1 MSRAAASVGRRYS
14 HLPAKDNQMS
24 TSSLRS
30 CRSGMRAVTGAC
42 ALLGSFVA
50 CGGGHHLAEYPFSS
64 RTLAVVYIAPP
75 APELLTSYYDLRNS
89 QNAVEAVV
97 RAGADVARER
107 EGRRA
112 HARLDSA
119 TARIDIPAVLA
130 NRTLAR
136 ASRYL
141 GTRPIADEHLA
152 DYLMEVRMERF
163 GINAKADE
171 AAYLFT
177 YAEAVLLDRR
187 TGREIWNV
195 NIHGRDRLT
204 PYVES
209 SSPIPGS
216 VIAAGTLGRV
226 SVADF
231 QGALNQLMDYSSN
244 LITNELRSALRD
256 VRNK

>member
-1 MSRAAASVGRRYS
+1 MNTSVTRAPANLAGIALIAAVAG
-14 HLPAKDNQMS
+14 
-24 TSSLRS
+24 
-30 CRSGMRAVTGAC
+30 
-42 ALLGSFVA
+42 A
-50 CGGGHHLAEYPFSS
+50 CGGGHHLAEYPFAS

-89 QNAVEAVV
+89 QNPLEAVV

-112 HARLDSA
+112 SARLDSA
-119 TARIDIPAVLA
+119 TARIDIPVMLA
-130 NRTLAR
+130 KRTVDR

-141 GTRPIADEHLA
+141 GTRAINDENQA

-177 YAEAVLLDRR
+177 FAEAVLIDRR
-187 TGREIWNV
+187 TGREIWNSNV
-195 NIHGRDRLT
+195 HGRERLT

-216 VIAAGTLGRV
+216 VITASTLGSV
-226 SVADF
+226 TVADF
-231 QGALNQLMDYSSN
+231 QGALNQLMDYSST

>member
-1 MSRAAASVGRRYS
+1 
-14 HLPAKDNQMS
+14 MS
-24 TSSLRS
+24 TPSLLRN
-30 CRSGMRAVTGAC
+30 RTGLRVLAAAC
-42 ALLGSFVA
+42 ALVRALAA

-75 APELLTSYYDLRNS
+75 APELLTSYYDLTSS
-89 QNAVEAVV
+89 QNPIEAVV
-97 RAGADVARER
+97 RAGADVARQR
-107 EGRRA
+107 EGRKA
-112 HARLDSA
+112 NARLDSA
-119 TARIDIPAVLA
+119 TARLNIPAVLA
-130 NRTLAR
+130 QRTLQR

-141 GTRPIADEHLA
+141 GTRPITDENQA
-152 DYLMEVRMERF
+152 DYLMEVRMQRF

-216 VIAAGTLGRV
+216 VITASTLGSV

-244 LITNELRSALRD
+244 LITNELRAALRD

>member
-1 MSRAAASVGRRYS
+1 MSKSP
-14 HLPAKDNQMS
+14 LPIG
-24 TSSLRS
+24 LRT
-30 CRSGMRAVTGAC
+30 VTGAVITVI
-42 ALLGSFVA
+42 ASLAA

-75 APELLTSYYDLRNS
+75 SPELLTGYYDLRSS
-89 QNAVEAVV
+89 QNPVEAVV

-112 HARLDSA
+112 SARLDSA
-119 TARIDIPAVLA
+119 TARIDIPAALA
-130 NRTLAR
+130 QRTLER

-141 GTRPIADEHLA
+141 GTRPIKDEHSA

-177 YAEAVLLDRR
+177 FAEAVLIDRR

-195 NIHGRDRLT
+195 NVHGRDRLT

-209 SSPIPGS
+209 SSRIPGS
-216 VIAAGTLGRV
+216 VITASTLGSV

-231 QGALNQLMDYSSN
+231 QGALNQLMDLSSN
-244 LITNELRSALRD
+244 TITNELRSALRD

>member
-1 MSRAAASVGRRYS
+1 MIRLPRSNALKFATTGFALAAVLAG
-14 HLPAKDNQMS
+14 
-24 TSSLRS
+24 
-30 CRSGMRAVTGAC
+30 
-42 ALLGSFVA
+42 
-50 CGGGHHLAEYPFSS
+50 CGGGHHLAEYPFAS
-64 RTLAVVYIAPP
+64 RTLAVVYLAPP
-75 APELLTSYYDLRNS
+75 SPELLTSYYDLRTS
-89 QNAVEAVV
+89 QNPLEAVV

-112 HARLDSA
+112 SARLDSA
-119 TARIDIPAVLA
+119 TARVDIPAVLA
-130 NRTLAR
+130 RRTLDR

-141 GTRPIADEHLA
+141 GTRPVRDENQA

-177 YAEAVLLDRR
+177 FAEAVLIDRR

-204 PYVES
+204 PYVQS
-209 SSPIPGS
+209 DSRIPGS
-216 VIAAGTLGRV
+216 VITAGTLGSV

-231 QGALNQLMDYSSN
+231 QDALNQLMDLSST

-256 VRNK
+256 VRSK

>member
-1 MSRAAASVGRRYS
+1 MSTPSIRRKGRLLPAIVAAVALAAS
-14 HLPAKDNQMS
+14 LA
-24 TSSLRS
+24 S
-30 CRSGMRAVTGAC
+30 C
-42 ALLGSFVA
+42 GS
-50 CGGGHHLAEYPFSS
+50 GHHLAEYPFAS

-75 APELLTSYYDLRNS
+75 APELLTSYYDLTNS
-89 QNAVEAVV
+89 QNPVEAVV
-97 RAGADVARER
+97 RAGADVAREK

-112 HARLDSA
+112 NARLDSA
-119 TARIDIPAVLA
+119 SARIDIPAILA
-130 NRTLAR
+130 QRTLQR

-141 GTRPIADEHLA
+141 GTRPITDENQA

-187 TGREIWNV
+187 TGREIWNINV
-195 NIHGRDRLT
+195 HGRDRLT
-204 PYVES
+204 PYVQS
-209 SSPIPGS
+209 TSPIPGS
-216 VIAAGTLGRV
+216 VITASTLGSV
-226 SVADF
+226 SVAQF

-244 LITNELRSALRD
+244 LITDELRAALRD

>member
-1 MSRAAASVGRRYS
+1 MSMSPLRCGIRAFA
-14 HLPAKDNQMS
+14 
-24 TSSLRS
+24 T
-30 CRSGMRAVTGAC
+30 VTTVVS
-42 ALLGSFVA
+42 SFVA
-50 CGGGHHLAEYPFSS
+50 CGGGHHLAEYPFAS

-75 APELLTSYYDLRNS
+75 APELLTGYYDLRNS
-89 QNAVEAVV
+89 QNPVEAVV

-112 HARLDSA
+112 NARLDSA
-119 TARIDIPAVLA
+119 TSRVDIPAALA
-130 NRTLAR
+130 QRTLVR

-141 GTRPIADEHLA
+141 GTRPITDENQA
-152 DYLMEVRMERF
+152 DYLMEVRMSRF

-177 YAEAVLLDRR
+177 FAEAVLIDRR

-209 SSPIPGS
+209 DSHIPGS
-216 VIAAGTLGRV
+216 VITASTLGSV

-231 QGALNQLMDYSSN
+231 QNALNQLMDSSSN
-244 LITNELRSALRD
+244 LITNELRAALRD
-256 VRNK
+256 VRNN

>member
-1 MSRAAASVGRRYS
+1 MSRSPL
-14 HLPAKDNQMS
+14 HP
-24 TSSLRS
+24 
-30 CRSGMRAVTGAC
+30 GMRALAVIAIV
-42 ALLGSFVA
+42 SFFAA
-50 CGGGHHLAEYPFSS
+50 CGGGHHLAEYPFAS
-64 RTLAVVYIAPP
+64 RTLAVVYVAPP
-75 APELLTSYYDLRNS
+75 APELLTGYYDLTNS
-89 QNAVEAVV
+89 QNPVEAVV

-112 HARLDSA
+112 SARLDSA
-119 TARIDIPAVLA
+119 TARVDIPAVLA
-130 NRTLAR
+130 QRTLER

-141 GTRPIADEHLA
+141 GTRSVRDENAA

-177 YAEAVLLDRR
+177 FAEAVLIDRR

-204 PYVES
+204 PYVQS
-209 SSPIPGS
+209 PSPIPGS
-216 VIAAGTLGRV
+216 VITASTLGSV
-226 SVADF
+226 SVADL
-231 QGALNQLMDYSSN
+231 QGALNQLMDYSST

>member
-1 MSRAAASVGRRYS
+1 MSTLPSRSTRHGIRALAAAAA
-14 HLPAKDNQMS
+14 LI
-24 TSSLRS
+24 
-30 CRSGMRAVTGAC
+30 GATV
-42 ALLGSFVA
+42 S

-75 APELLTSYYDLRNS
+75 SPELLTSYYDLTNS
-89 QNAVEAVV
+89 QNPIEAVV

-112 HARLDSA
+112 NARLDSA
-119 TARIDIPAVLA
+119 SSRIDIPAVLA
-130 NRTLAR
+130 QRTLER

-141 GTRPIADEHLA
+141 GTRPVTDENGA

-195 NIHGRDRLT
+195 NVHGRDRLT
-204 PYVES
+204 PYVQS
-209 SSPIPGS
+209 TSPIPGS
-216 VIAAGTLGRV
+216 VITASTLGSV
-226 SVADF
+226 SVAEF
-231 QGALNQLMDYSSN
+231 QGALNQLMDLSSN
-244 LITNELRSALRD
+244 VITNELRAALRD

>member
-1 MSRAAASVGRRYS
+1 MRALAAASGII
-14 HLPAKDNQMS
+14 
-24 TSSLRS
+24 
-30 CRSGMRAVTGAC
+30 GAVAG
-42 ALLGSFVA
+42 
-50 CGGGHHLAEYPFSS
+50 CGGGHHLAEYPFAS

-75 APELLTSYYDLRNS
+75 SPELLTSYYDLTNS
-89 QNAVEAVV
+89 QNPIEAVV

-112 HARLDSA
+112 NARLDSA
-119 TARIDIPAVLA
+119 SARIDIPAVLA
-130 NRTLAR
+130 QRTLQR

-141 GTRPIADEHLA
+141 GTRPTTDESQA

-177 YAEAVLLDRR
+177 FAEAVLLDRR

-216 VIAAGTLGRV
+216 VITASTLGSV

-256 VRNK
+256 VRSK

>member
-1 MSRAAASVGRRYS
+1 MNISRFRRAARVIPSV
-14 HLPAKDNQMS
+14 
-24 TSSLRS
+24 
-30 CRSGMRAVTGAC
+30 V
-42 ALLGSFVA
+42 ALTLFAGG

-75 APELLTSYYDLRNS
+75 SPELLTSYYDLTNS
-89 QNAVEAVV
+89 QNPIEAVV

-107 EGRRA
+107 QGRRA
-112 HARLDSA
+112 SARLDSA

-130 NRTLAR
+130 QRTLER

-141 GTRPIADEHLA
+141 GTRPVKDEQQA

-163 GINAKADE
+163 GINAKEDE

-177 YAEAVLLDRR
+177 FAEAVLLDRR

-204 PYVES
+204 PYVQS
-209 SSPIPGS
+209 GSPIPGS
-216 VIAAGTLGRV
+216 VITASTLGSV
-226 SVADF
+226 TVADF

-244 LITNELRSALRD
+244 LITDELRSALRD

>member
-1 MSRAAASVGRRYS
+1 MNS
-14 HLPAKDNQMS
+14 
-24 TSSLRS
+24 SSLRS
-30 CRSGMRAVTGAC
+30 HSHRAR
-42 ALLGSFVA
+42 ALAGTCSIVLASAA

-75 APELLTSYYDLRNS
+75 SPELLTSYYDLGNS
-89 QNAVEAVV
+89 QNPVAAVV

-112 HARLDSA
+112 NSRLDSA
-119 TARIDIPAVLA
+119 SARIDIPAVLA
-130 NRTLAR
+130 QRTLER

-141 GTRPIADEHLA
+141 GTRPITDETKA
-152 DYLMEVRMERF
+152 NYLMEVRMERF

-177 YAEAVLLDRR
+177 FAEAVLLDRR
-187 TGREIWNV
+187 TGREIWSVNV
-195 NIHGRDRLT
+195 HGRDRLT

-216 VIAAGTLGRV
+216 VITASTLGSV

-231 QGALNQLMDYSSN
+231 QDALNQLMDYSSN

-256 VRNK
+256 VRDK

>member
-1 MSRAAASVGRRYS
+1 MSTPSRRRNRRLLPAIIATAALAASLIS
-14 HLPAKDNQMS
+14 
-24 TSSLRS
+24 
-30 CRSGMRAVTGAC
+30 
-42 ALLGSFVA
+42 
-50 CGGGHHLAEYPFSS
+50 CGGGHHLAEYPFAS

-75 APELLTSYYDLRNS
+75 SPVLLTSYYDLTNS
-89 QNAVEAVV
+89 QNPVEAVV

-112 HARLDSA
+112 SARLDSA

-130 NRTLAR
+130 QRTLQR

-141 GTRPIADEHLA
+141 GTRPITDENQA

-187 TGREIWNV
+187 TGREIWNINV
-195 NIHGRDRLT
+195 HGRDRLT
-204 PYVES
+204 PYVQS
-209 SSPIPGS
+209 TSPIPGS
-216 VIAAGTLGRV
+216 VITASTLGSV

-244 LITNELRSALRD
+244 LITDELRAALRD

>member
-1 MSRAAASVGRRYS
+1 
-14 HLPAKDNQMS
+14 MS
-24 TSSLRS
+24 TLSPPNRIAMRS
-30 CRSGMRAVTGAC
+30 VVTLAGLSVLTAVG
-42 ALLGSFVA
+42 A
-50 CGGGHHLAEYPFSS
+50 CGGGHHLAEYPFAS

-75 APELLTSYYDLRNS
+75 SPVLLTSYYDLSNS
-89 QNAVEAVV
+89 QNPIEAVV

-112 HARLDSA
+112 SARLDSA
-119 TARIDIPAVLA
+119 TSRIDFPSVLA
-130 NRTLAR
+130 QRTLQR

-141 GTRPIADEHLA
+141 GTRPITDENQA

-177 YAEAVLLDRR
+177 YAEAVLIDRR
-187 TGREIWNV
+187 TGREIWNINV
-195 NIHGRDRLT
+195 HGRDRLT
-204 PYVES
+204 PYVQS

-216 VIAAGTLGRV
+216 VITASTLGSV
-226 SVADF
+226 SVAEF

-244 LITNELRSALRD
+244 LITDELRAALRD

>member
-1 MSRAAASVGRRYS
+1 
-14 HLPAKDNQMS
+14 MS
-24 TSSLRS
+24 TFSHTAGLTRRGISSIGVSAITML
-30 CRSGMRAVTGAC
+30 A
-42 ALLGSFVA
+42 A

-75 APELLTSYYDLRNS
+75 SPELLTSYYDLNKS
-89 QNAVEAVV
+89 QNAIEAVV

-112 HARLDSA
+112 NARLDSA

-130 NRTLAR
+130 QRTLQR

-141 GTRPIADEHLA
+141 GTRPITDENQA

-177 YAEAVLLDRR
+177 FAEAVLIDRR
-187 TGREIWNV
+187 SGREIWNV

-209 SSPIPGS
+209 TSRIPGS
-216 VIAAGTLGRV
+216 VITAGTLGSV

-244 LITNELRSALRD
+244 LITDELRAALRD

>member
-1 MSRAAASVGRRYS
+1 
-14 HLPAKDNQMS
+14 MS
-24 TSSLRS
+24 TPSLLRN
-30 CRSGMRAVTGAC
+30 RTGLRVLAAAC
-42 ALLGSFVA
+42 ALVSALAA

-75 APELLTSYYDLRNS
+75 APELLTSYYDLTSS
-89 QNAVEAVV
+89 QNPIEAVV
-97 RAGADVARER
+97 RAGADVARQR
-107 EGRRA
+107 EGRKA
-112 HARLDSA
+112 NARLDSA
-119 TARIDIPAVLA
+119 TARLNIPAVLA
-130 NRTLAR
+130 QRTLQR

-141 GTRPIADEHLA
+141 GTRPITDENQA
-152 DYLMEVRMERF
+152 DYLMEVRMQRF

-216 VIAAGTLGRV
+216 VITASTLGSV

-244 LITNELRSALRD
+244 LITNELRAALRD

>member
-1 MSRAAASVGRRYS
+1 
-14 HLPAKDNQMS
+14 MS
-24 TSSLRS
+24 TPSLLRV
-30 CRSGMRAVTGAC
+30 RTGVRAFAIGCTLV
-42 ALLGSFVA
+42 GSLAA
-50 CGGGHHLAEYPFSS
+50 CGGGHHLAEYPFAS

-75 APELLTSYYDLRNS
+75 SPELLTSYYDLTNS
-89 QNAVEAVV
+89 QNPVEAVV

-112 HARLDSA
+112 NARLDSA
-119 TARIDIPAVLA
+119 TRRIDIPAVLA
-130 NRTLAR
+130 QRTLQR

-141 GTRPIADEHLA
+141 GTRPITDENQA

-187 TGREIWNV
+187 SGREIWNV
-195 NIHGRDRLT
+195 NVHGRDRLT

-216 VIAAGTLGRV
+216 VITASTLGSV

-244 LITNELRSALRD
+244 LITNELRAALRD

>member
-1 MSRAAASVGRRYS
+1 
-14 HLPAKDNQMS
+14 MS
-24 TSSLRS
+24 TSPM
-30 CRSGMRAVTGAC
+30 RSGMRAFASVTTVVS
-42 ALLGSFVA
+42 LFVA
-50 CGGGHHLAEYPFSS
+50 CGGGHHLAEYPFAS

-75 APELLTSYYDLRNS
+75 APELLTGYYDLRNS
-89 QNAVEAVV
+89 QNPVEAVV

-112 HARLDSA
+112 NARLDSA
-119 TARIDIPAVLA
+119 TARVNIPAVLA
-130 NRTLAR
+130 KRTLER

-141 GTRPIADEHLA
+141 GTRPVTDENTA
-152 DYLMEVRMERF
+152 DYLMEVRLERF

-177 YAEAVLLDRR
+177 FAEAVLIDRR

-209 SSPIPGS
+209 DSRIPGS
-216 VIAAGTLGRV
+216 VITASTLGSV

-231 QGALNQLMDYSSN
+231 QNALNQLIDSSSN
-244 LITNELRSALRD
+244 LITNELRAALRD
-256 VRNK
+256 VRNN

>member
-1 MSRAAASVGRRYS
+1 
-14 HLPAKDNQMS
+14 MS
-24 TSSLRS
+24 TSPLRS
-30 CRSGMRAVTGAC
+30 GVRAFAC
-42 ALLGSFVA
+42 VA
-50 CGGGHHLAEYPFSS
+50 AIVSLSVGCGGGHHLAEYPFAS
-64 RTLAVVYIAPP
+64 RTLAVVYVAPP

-89 QNAVEAVV
+89 QNPVEAVV

-112 HARLDSA
+112 NARLDSA
-119 TARIDIPAVLA
+119 TTRVNSPAVLA
-130 NRTLAR
+130 QRTLER

-141 GTRPIADEHLA
+141 GTRPVTDENQA
-152 DYLMEVRMERF
+152 DYLMEVRMSRF

-177 YAEAVLLDRR
+177 FAEAVLIDRR

-204 PYVES
+204 PYIVS
-209 SSPIPGS
+209 DSRIPGS
-216 VIAAGTLGRV
+216 VITASTLGSV

-231 QGALNQLMDYSSN
+231 QNALNQLMDSSSN
-244 LITNELRSALRD
+244 LITNELRAALRD
-256 VRNK
+256 VRNN

>member
-1 MSRAAASVGRRYS
+1 MSRTFRCNRATARAAFIGLGSVG
-14 HLPAKDNQMS
+14 
-24 TSSLRS
+24 
-30 CRSGMRAVTGAC
+30 
-42 ALLGSFVA
+42 ALAS
-50 CGGGHHLAEYPFSS
+50 CGGGHHLAEYPFTS

-75 APELLTSYYDLRNS
+75 APELLTSYYDLGNS
-89 QNAVEAVV
+89 QNPVEAVV
-97 RAGADVARER
+97 RAGADVAREK
-107 EGRRA
+107 EGRKA
-112 HARLDSA
+112 SARLDSA

-130 NRTLAR
+130 QRTLQR

-141 GTRPIADEHLA
+141 GTRPITDENQA

-187 TGREIWNV
+187 TGREIWNINV
-195 NIHGRDRLT
+195 HGRDRLT
-204 PYVES
+204 PYVQS
-209 SSPIPGS
+209 TSPIPGS
-216 VIAAGTLGRV
+216 VITASTIGRV
-226 SVADF
+226 SVAEF

-244 LITNELRSALRD
+244 LITDELRAALRD

>member
-1 MSRAAASVGRRYS
+1 MSTPSIRRKGRL
-14 HLPAKDNQMS
+14 LPAIVA
-24 TSSLRS
+24 
-30 CRSGMRAVTGAC
+30 AV
-42 ALLGSFVA
+42 ALAAPLIS
-50 CGGGHHLAEYPFSS
+50 CGGGHHLAEYPFAS

-75 APELLTSYYDLRNS
+75 SPELLTSYYDLGNS
-89 QNAVEAVV
+89 QNPVEAVV

-112 HARLDSA
+112 NARLDSA
-119 TARIDIPAVLA
+119 TARIDIPTVLA
-130 NRTLAR
+130 QRTLQR

-141 GTRPIADEHLA
+141 GTRPVTDENQA

-177 YAEAVLLDRR
+177 YAEAVLLDRK
-187 TGREIWNV
+187 TGREIWNINV
-195 NIHGRDRLT
+195 HGRDRLT

-216 VIAAGTLGRV
+216 VITASTLGSV
-226 SVADF
+226 SVRDF

-244 LITNELRSALRD
+244 LITNELRAALRD
-256 VRNK
+256 VRDK

>member
-1 MSRAAASVGRRYS
+1 M
-14 HLPAKDNQMS
+14 N
-24 TSSLRS
+24 TSWLRS
-30 CRSGMRAVTGAC
+30 NHSGARVLVGAC
-42 ALLGSFVA
+42 SIVATLAA
-50 CGGGHHLAEYPFSS
+50 CGGGHHLAEYPFAS

-75 APELLTSYYDLRNS
+75 SPELLTSYYDLSNS

-112 HARLDSA
+112 NARLDSA
-119 TARIDIPAVLA
+119 SARIDIPAVLA
-130 NRTLAR
+130 QRTLER

-141 GTRPIADEHLA
+141 GTRPVADETKA

-216 VIAAGTLGRV
+216 VITASTLGSV

-231 QGALNQLMDYSSN
+231 QAALNQLMDYSSN
-244 LITNELRSALRD
+244 LITNELRSALRG
-256 VRNK
+256 VRDK

>member
-1 MSRAAASVGRRYS
+1 MSRTSLSHRWTAARA
-14 HLPAKDNQMS
+14 LPA
-24 TSSLRS
+24 TAVLVGSL
-30 CRSGMRAVTGAC
+30 A
-42 ALLGSFVA
+42 A
-50 CGGGHHLAEYPFSS
+50 CGGGHHLAEYPFTS
-64 RTLAVVYIAPP
+64 RTLAVVYTAPP

-89 QNAVEAVV
+89 QNPVEAVV
-97 RAGADVARER
+97 RAGAGVARER

-112 HARLDSA
+112 NARLDSA
-119 TARIDIPAVLA
+119 IARIDIPAVLA
-130 NRTLAR
+130 QRTLQR

-141 GTRPIADEHLA
+141 GTRPITDENQA

-177 YAEAVLLDRR
+177 YAEAVLIDRR
-187 TGREIWNV
+187 TGREIWNINV
-195 NIHGRDRLT
+195 HGRDRLT

-216 VIAAGTLGRV
+216 VITASTLGSV
-226 SVADF
+226 SVGDF

-244 LITNELRSALRD
+244 LITNELRAALRD
-256 VRNK
+256 VRDK

>member
-1 MSRAAASVGRRYS
+1 MSKSPR
-14 HLPAKDNQMS
+14 
-24 TSSLRS
+24 
-30 CRSGMRAVTGAC
+30 RSGIQTLAVAS
-42 ALLGSFVA
+42 AVVLAA
-50 CGGGHHLAEYPFSS
+50 CGGGHHLSEYPFSS

-75 APELLTSYYDLRNS
+75 APVLLTSYYDLTNS
-89 QNAVEAVV
+89 KNAIEAVV

-119 TARIDIPAVLA
+119 TARIDIPGVLA
-130 NRTLAR
+130 KRTLER

-141 GTRPIADEHLA
+141 GTRPITDEQQA

-163 GINAKADE
+163 GINAKADA

-187 TGREIWNV
+187 TGREIWNINV
-195 NIHGRDRLT
+195 HGRDRIT
-204 PYVES
+204 PYVQS

-216 VIAAGTLGRV
+216 VIAASTLGSV

-231 QGALNQLMDYSSN
+231 QGALNQLMDLSSN
-244 LITNELRSALRD
+244 VITNELRSALRD

>member
-1 MSRAAASVGRRYS
+1 
-14 HLPAKDNQMS
+14 MS
-24 TSSLRS
+24 TSPV
-30 CRSGMRAVTGAC
+30 RSGIRALACVGAIVS
-42 ALLGSFVA
+42 SFVA
-50 CGGGHHLAEYPFSS
+50 CGGGHHLAEYPFAS

-75 APELLTSYYDLRNS
+75 APELLTGYYDLRNS
-89 QNAVEAVV
+89 QNPIEAVV

-112 HARLDSA
+112 NARLDSA
-119 TARIDIPAVLA
+119 TSRVDIPAALA
-130 NRTLAR
+130 QRTLAR

-141 GTRPIADEHLA
+141 GTRPTTDESQA

-177 YAEAVLLDRR
+177 FAEAVLIDRR

-209 SSPIPGS
+209 DSRIPGS
-216 VIAAGTLGRV
+216 VITASTLGSV

-231 QGALNQLMDYSSN
+231 QNALNQLMDSSSN
-244 LITNELRSALRD
+244 LITNELRAALRD
-256 VRNK
+256 VRNN

>member
-1 MSRAAASVGRRYS
+1 MSKP
-14 HLPAKDNQMS
+14 L
-24 TSSLRS
+24 LRS
-30 CRSGMRAVTGAC
+30 GLRALGLGATIVSIVV
-42 ALLGSFVA
+42 G

-75 APELLTSYYDLRNS
+75 APVLLTSYYDLSNS
-89 QNAVEAVV
+89 QNPVEVAV
-97 RAGADVARER
+97 RAGADVVRER
-107 EGRRA
+107 EARRA
-112 HARLDSA
+112 SSRLDSA
-119 TARIDIPAVLA
+119 TARIDIPKVLA
-130 NRTLAR
+130 QRTLER

-141 GTRPIADEHLA
+141 GTRPITDEQQA
-152 DYLMEVRMERF
+152 DYLMEVRMDRF

-171 AAYLFT
+171 ATYLFT

-204 PYVES
+204 PYVQS
-209 SSPIPGS
+209 NSRIPGS
-216 VIAAGTLGRV
+216 VIAAGTLGSV

-231 QGALNQLMDYSSN
+231 QGALNELMDLSST